1 MKKQEVLESL
11 KDGLIVSCQAV
22 PEEPHYMEG
31 ITVKFAECAA
41 WAGAKGIR
49 ANSPEDIRADRKSVV

>member
-41 WAGAKGIR
+41 WAGAVSYTHLDVYKR
-49 ANSPEDIRADRKSVV
+49 QV